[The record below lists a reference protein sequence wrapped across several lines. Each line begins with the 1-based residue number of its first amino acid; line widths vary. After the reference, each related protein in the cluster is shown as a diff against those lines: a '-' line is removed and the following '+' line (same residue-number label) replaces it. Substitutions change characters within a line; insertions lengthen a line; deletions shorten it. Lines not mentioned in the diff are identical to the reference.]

1 MKNAGFG
8 ATLLLFAILGGFG
21 PVDGAEPEVRHGRQ
35 PIGDRPPMSTMCA
48 AKCNELEK
56 TCEEHERLRP
66 TCSVVNICV
75 EEKLQCE
82 AQCRPRA
89 MLDVRIGS

>member
-8 ATLLLFAILGGFG
+8 AALLLFAILGGFG
-21 PVDGAEPEVRHGRQ
+21 PADGAEPEVLHGRQ
-35 PIGDRPPMSTMCA
+35 SIGDRPPMSTMCTV
-48 AKCNELEK
+48 KCDELEK
-56 TCEEHERLRP
+56 TCEDHERLRP
-66 TCSVVNICV
+66 TCSVVNICA

-89 MLDVRIGS
+89 ILNERTGS